1 LDSIDLLLSSITAIA
16 ALLAA
21 IVAVLGILLQRQVA
35 AAQVKPL
42 LNIEELTSLEE
53 LKKCAVLYLVNDG
66 SGTAVIISA
75 SFHRGGRSG
84 LSLKDVLDL
93 EDKGLLHIEGH
104 EFGEQTSYLR
114 SKHKI
119 ALLSMSYLGSNL
131 DARKQFDEVG
141 KEIEQ
146 TKIAV
151 IFKDIFGRKQ
161 PTLDRS
167 FDNIAKLE
175 DSEIQPNDS

>member
-1 LDSIDLLLSSITAIA
+1 MLLSSITAVA

-35 AAQVKPL
+35 TAQVKPL

-53 LKKCAVLYLVNDG
+53 PKKCAALYLVNDG
-66 SGTAVIISA
+66 SGTAVITSA
-75 SFHRGGRSG
+75 SFHRGSRSG

-93 EDKGLLHIEGH
+93 EDKELLLIEGH
-104 EFGEQTSYLR
+104 EFGKQMNYLR
-114 SKHKI
+114 PKHKI
-119 ALLSMSYLGSNL
+119 ALLSISYLGSNL
-131 DARKQFDEVG
+131 DARKQFDEIG
-141 KEIEQ
+141 REIRQ
-146 TKIAV
+146 TKIVA

-161 PTLDRS
+161 PTLDRP

-175 DSEIQPNDS
+175 DSEI